1 MRALSRSV
9 FLADRRIR
17 HALVLGGSGFIGAS
31 LVRRLHRTGV
41 RTSCLVH
48 RTAPPDGDVSV
59 LHGSIDRF
67 PWQALEA
74 DPPDVIFHLARIAGR
89 GPIRGPLTR
98 VRNRVANER
107 LVLALERW
115 ERPPLVIYVGGTLA
129 YGSRGDDA
137 VTEETPLAPTSFS
150 RDYHTA
156 EVPWLRALREQ
167 AVPVIVTRPAWVLGP
182 GAWFE
187 SFYRRFMAAERAVP
201 LYGRGDNW
209 MSIVHVDDCAGQ
221 LAHAARHALPM
232 SIVNVFG
239 GPPIRQTELAE
250 RLSRLT
256 KLPIREVALAD
267 LARRSGRAVREA
279 FEFSCRVGTVH
290 EALHADYRLEHQ
302 DLDAELAALLRS
314 T

>member
-1 MRALSRSV
+1 M
-9 FLADRRIR
+9 
-17 HALVLGGSGFIGAS
+17 LGGTGFIGAS
-31 LVRRLHRTGV
+31 LVRRLRAAGV

-59 LHGSIDRF
+59 IRGSIGRF
-67 PWQALEA
+67 PWQTLAA

-115 ERPPLVIYVGGTLA
+115 ERPPLVVYVGGTLA
-129 YGSRGDDA
+129 YGSHGDDL

-156 EVPWLRALREQ
+156 EVPWLRALRAQ

-182 GAWFE
+182 GAWFAA
-187 SFYRRFMAAERAVP
+187 FYRRFIEAERAVP

-239 GPPIRQTELAE
+239 GAPVRQAELAA

-256 KLPIREVALAD
+256 RLPIRNIALD
-267 LARRSGRAVREA
+267 DFERRSGRAVREA

-290 EALHADYRLEHQ
+290 EALHADYRMEHQ
-302 DLDAELAALLRS
+302 DLDADLAALLRS

>member
-1 MRALSRSV
+1 M
-9 FLADRRIR
+9 
-17 HALVLGGSGFIGAS
+17 LGGTGFIGDS
-31 LVRRLHRTGV
+31 LVRRLTAAGV

-48 RTAPPDGDVSV
+48 RTSPPDRDVGVVRGSV
-59 LHGSIDRF
+59 ARF
-67 PWQALEA
+67 RWSTLES

-89 GPIRGPLTR
+89 GPIHGPLTR

-129 YGSRGDDA
+129 YGSHGDA
-137 VTEETPLAPTSFS
+137 LVTEETPLSPTSFS
-150 RDYHTA
+150 RDYHVA
-156 EVPWLRALREQ
+156 EVPWLRALRAQ
-167 AVPVIVTRPAWVLGP
+167 AVPVIVTRPAWVLGA
-182 GAWFE
+182 GSWFE
-187 SFYRRFMAAERAVP
+187 AYYRRFIQTERAVP

-209 MSIVHVDDCAGQ
+209 MSVIHVDDCAGQ

-239 GPPIRQTELAE
+239 AAPIRQAELAE
-250 RLSRLT
+250 RLARIT
-256 KLPIREVALAD
+256 GLPIRRVALGD
-267 LARRSGRAVREA
+267 RERAVREA

-290 EALHADYRLEHQ
+290 EALHADYPLDHH